1 MHLSLGAACSWVKL
15 TKQAIRKKTY
25 NNFQEKQTDEV
36 LFVSSPRQIS
46 LVLVSRNKSKE
57 VHVWKKK

>member
-36 LFVSSPRQIS
+36 LFVSSPRQNFIG
-46 LVLVSRNKSKE
+46 VGVME
-57 VHVWKKK
+57 